1 MNRTIT
7 LSKENYS
14 QQARNINQLKD
25 MVKISN
31 WDDVIKEF
39 DDYRDYII
47 NINTVNESITNYN
60 NGRIDVNQ
68 LKDMINHVINT
79 TNKEYHK
86 QFNELLDELSSTNTN
101 NITEEV
107 EALLKRMEGM

>member
-47 NINTVNESITNYN
+47 NINTVNESITKYN
-60 NGRIDVNQ
+60 NGNINVDQ
-68 LKDMINHVINT
+68 LKGVVNHVINT

-101 NITEEV
+101 NITEEA